1 MSNDKSKKPS
11 IEEKLLENAKEKYEN
26 ENEDTKEKLK
36 VKGITIEKA
45 IKLYPIPSF
54 LDFYY
59 IANNYD
65 KDEELDETGEY
76 NDGFNE
82 AKQLN
87 YKYLEEAYNEL
98 TTEEKILFRRFFK
111 ISYLA
116 DIYDDIQDYED
127 ALQVICLNIEDEL
140 KSVRPVYNYSEEQ
153 VKDYFISEGFNPNKS
168 EILEDLKGFSSSSN
182 LEQLTKKINDEVIDH
197 SKPYSFND
205 INEKLKEDEGL
216 ELKYLLFCEEY
227 LKRGKLTDTCK
238 YLGIGRAT
246 AYRWLEIEE
255 VKTYLDKRKEE
266 LKTEAKER
274 YKRLY
279 NKCFDEIEKT
289 IENSK
294 DRQNKL
300 KAIDIFLKHY
310 DNAKRLEAPTI
321 SED

>member
-11 IEEKLLENAKEKYEN
+11 INEILLESAKEKYEN
-26 ENEDTKEKLK
+26 ETEETKNKLK
-36 VKGITIEKA
+36 EKGITIEKA
-45 IKLYPIPSF
+45 IELYPLPQF

-98 TTEEKILFRRFFK
+98 TTEEKKLFRHFFK

-140 KSVRPVYNYSEEQ
+140 KSKRPVYNYSKEQ
-153 VKDYFISEGFNPNKS
+153 IKTYFTGEGFNPIKS
-168 EILEDLKGFSSSSN
+168 EMLDENGYSSN
-182 LEQLTKKINDEVIDH
+182 LEKLTNDINNEIIDH

-205 INEKLKEDEGL
+205 INEKLKEEEGL
-216 ELKYLLFCEEY
+216 ELKYLLFSEEY
-227 LKRGKLTDTCK
+227 LKRGNLTATCK

-246 AYRWLEIEE
+246 AYRWLELDE
-255 VKTYLDKRKEE
+255 VKEYIEKRRQE
-266 LKTEAKER
+266 LETEAKQR
-274 YKRLY
+274 YKDLY
-279 NKCFDEIEKT
+279 NKCFNALEDNIDHG
-289 IENSK
+289 
-294 DRQNKL
+294 DRQTTL

-310 DNAKRLEAPTI
+310 DNLKRLEAPTI